1 MKYWYM
7 SNQSWILGKKRQYWI
22 EYYPDYFFFFPFSK
36 LFDTMPMHIIA
47 NWMSK
52 NTTYQRTLNFAYSE
66 SNNDKKHQKI
76 PKEVDFQ
83 NIEIDRSVLV
93 ENVKTLVKKI
103 NDLNSTKFAPLDAW
117 QFLSIWN
124 NFLSTWNIYESTKII
139 DWNYCTN
146 NNDIN

>member
-1 MKYWYM
+1 
-7 SNQSWILGKKRQYWI
+7 
-22 EYYPDYFFFFPFSK
+22 
-36 LFDTMPMHIIA
+36 MHIIA

-117 QFLSIWN
+117 QFLDTCPGEPKIKGEYINVRIYISYN
-124 NFLSTWNIYESTKII
+124 QESKPQVFLILIGLITSFSKM
-139 DWNYCTN
+139 
-146 NNDIN
+146 

>member
-1 MKYWYM
+1 M
-7 SNQSWILGKKRQYWI
+7 NFREKKSVLDRVLPRLI
-22 EYYPDYFFFFPFSK
+22 IFFFPFSK

-117 QFLSIWN
+117 QFLSI
-124 NFLSTWNIYESTKII
+124 
-139 DWNYCTN
+139 
-146 NNDIN
+146 